1 MLSCPIPISLEN
13 KNLELERIFFIFG
26 ILSELCRSLAELTTR
41 WCKNHAILKTKGIML
56 NA

>member
-13 KNLELERIFFIFG
+13 KNLELETAFFTFG
-26 ILSELCRSLAELTTR
+26 ILSELCRSLVELTTR

>member
-13 KNLELERIFFIFG
+13 KSLELETAFFTFG
-26 ILSELCRSLAELTTR
+26 ILSEFCRSLVELTTR
-41 WCKNHAILKTKGIML
+41 WCKNHAMLKTKGIML